1 MKRRGI
7 LLLAFA
13 SLGLIVSNSAG
24 QPRPEFIKP
33 SQQWTGV
40 IKDETLEDELA
51 ANGPIVDE
59 AAWTRLWKAWRPDE
73 DVPAVDFA
81 ENIVYAGTVPG
92 PNRTL
97 FAAAL
102 DADGDLKIT
111 LGGTKIGGP
120 GFGYVLA
127 VLPREGIKTYRGE
140 PLPAAAEAG
149 EYVRVEMRGEVSTG
163 LAAIGGETTGAA
175 IKADG
180 ITFELDFGGKS
191 QLTEKAEAANGQVA
205 KVTGRLERRAGVEVK
220 ERWILLVETL
230 EDVVPILKLF
240 DEE

>member
-1 MKRRGI
+1 MKRNGI

-24 QPRPEFIKP
+24 QPRPVFIKP
-33 SQQWTGV
+33 SQQWAGV
-40 IKDETLEDELA
+40 IRDEALKGALA

-59 AAWTRLWKAWRPDE
+59 EAWTSLWKAWRPDE

-81 ENIVYAGTVPG
+81 ESIVYAGTVPG
-92 PNRTL
+92 PNRTI
-97 FAAAL
+97 FAAAVTAEGEL
-102 DADGDLKIT
+102 TIT

-127 VLPREGIKTYRGE
+127 VLPREGIKTYRGK

-149 EYVRVEMRGEVSTG
+149 EYVHVEMRGKLATG
-163 LAAIGGETTGAA
+163 LVAIGGETTGAA

-180 ITFELDFGGKS
+180 ITFELDFGGKNE
-191 QLTEKAEAANGQVA
+191 LTEKAEAANGQVA
-205 KVTGRLERRAGVEVK
+205 KVAGRLERRAGVEVK
-220 ERWILLVETL
+220 ERWILHVQSL
-230 EDVVPILKLF
+230 EASERSKNAD
-240 DEE
+240 

>member
-1 MKRRGI
+1 M

-13 SLGLIVSNSAG
+13 FLGLIVSNSAG

-40 IKDETLEDELA
+40 IKDEARQAALP
-51 ANGPIVDE
+51 ANGPMVDE
-59 AAWTRLWKAWRPDE
+59 AAWAKLWKAWRPDE
-73 DVPAVDFA
+73 DVPAIDFA

-102 DADGDLKIT
+102 DSDGDLKIT

-127 VLPREGIKTYRGE
+127 VLPREGIKTYRGQ
-140 PLPAAAEAG
+140 PLPVAGEAG
-149 EYVRVEMRGEVSTG
+149 EYVRVEMRGKLATG
-163 LAAIGGETTGAA
+163 LVAIGGETTGAA

-180 ITFELDFGGKS
+180 ITFELDFGGKKE
-191 QLTEKAEAANGQVA
+191 LPAKAAAANGQVA
-205 KVTGRLERRAGVEVK
+205 KVSGRLERRAGVEVK
-220 ERWILLVETL
+220 ERWILHVETL
-230 EDVVPILKLF
+230 EASEPAKDAK
-240 DEE
+240 